1 MKVISVKKLVLEA
14 RTSELKRHI
23 TRMSPLIE
31 DYIVVEECFSDA
43 AKYLGFKRDT
53 IPDSKYYIKLILNP
67 DEYKCIDV
75 MPEFTQV
82 ILNNI
87 RHHRDDIIKRVND
100 DLISNAHKLIPDE
113 PDKLSENYH
122 MLDISKILL
131 STLNVSYLRYING
144 SVKVD
149 EVKYDFDWLIRELED
164 AGYHAKLIV
173 FPAELRIQVSLP
185 AKHVPAGLS

>member
-1 MKVISVKKLVLEA
+1 MKIIGVKKLILEA

-43 AKYLGFKRDT
+43 AKDLGFKCDT
-53 IPDSKYYIKLILNP
+53 IPDLKHYIKLILNP

-75 MPEFTQV
+75 MPEFSQV

-100 DLISNAHKLIPDE
+100 DLISNADKIIADE
-113 PDKLSENYH
+113 PDKSSENYH
-122 MLDISKILL
+122 VLDISKILL
-131 STLNVSYLRYING
+131 STLNVSYLRYINS
-144 SVKVD
+144 SVNVD
-149 EVKYDFDWLIRELED
+149 EVKHDFDWLIRELED
-164 AGYHAKLIV
+164 AGYYARFVTSSNGL
-173 FPAELRIQVSLP
+173 LIQVSLP
-185 AKHVPAGLS
+185 AKHN